1 MEPLVCFVLGGPEYR
16 IPPPFLPN
24 RYHGHSMSDPGST
37 YRSRDEINTMR
48 QERDPIERVK
58 KLLLTN
64 GECGDEC
71 G

>member
-1 MEPLVCFVLGGPEYR
+1 
-16 IPPPFLPN
+16 
-24 RYHGHSMSDPGST
+24 MSDPGST